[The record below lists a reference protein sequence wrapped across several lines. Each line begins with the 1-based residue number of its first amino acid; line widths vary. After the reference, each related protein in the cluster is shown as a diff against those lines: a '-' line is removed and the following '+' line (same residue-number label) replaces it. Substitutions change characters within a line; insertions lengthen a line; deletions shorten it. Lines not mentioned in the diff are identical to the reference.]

1 MVTHDRQLDWIG
13 DAQERRNSHPVH
25 LCRHGQRPLGP
36 EGSYL
41 MGGLKVWIDYG
52 QVVGVEEGP

>member
-1 MVTHDRQLDWIG
+1 MLLVTASSTGL
-13 DAQERRNSHPVH
+13 ETLRRGRNTHPTC

-52 QVVGVEEGP
+52 QVVGLEDGP

>member
-13 DAQERRNSHPVH
+13 DTQE
-25 LCRHGQRPLGP
+25 GEEQPLGP
-36 EGSYL
+36 TGSYL

-52 QVVGVEEGP
+52 QVVGLEKGP